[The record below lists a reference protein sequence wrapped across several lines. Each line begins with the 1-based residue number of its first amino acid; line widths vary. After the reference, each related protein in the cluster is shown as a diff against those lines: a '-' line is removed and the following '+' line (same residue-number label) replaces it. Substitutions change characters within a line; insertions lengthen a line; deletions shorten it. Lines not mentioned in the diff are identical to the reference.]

1 MITQDTVVDILAF
14 GAHPD
19 DVECAAAGVLFK
31 HIAMG
36 KSVAI
41 VDLTAGEMGSH
52 GTVEQR
58 KSEAADAAIVMGIKQ
73 REQLNL
79 PDGGIE
85 NNEANR
91 LMIIEMIRKYRPAIV
106 LANAIHDRHPDH
118 ANAAKL
124 VSDAAFLSGLKKK
137 KTFYKGTEQEVW
149 RPQAVYHYI
158 QDYFIEPGFVIDI
171 TEQMDK
177 KMEAILSFKSQ
188 FVEPKDKQP
197 NSILGL
203 LDQIKNVN
211 SIYGRPINAAYAEGF
226 TTGRYIGVENF
237 YHLI

>member
-1 MITQDTVVDILAF
+1 MSTKVDILAF

-19 DVECAAAGVLFK
+19 DVECAAAGVLLK
-31 HIAMG
+31 HIDIG
-36 KSVAI
+36 KTVTI
-41 VDLTAGEMGSH
+41 VDLTAGEMGSY
-52 GTVEQR
+52 GTVDDR
-58 KSEAADAAIVMGIKQ
+58 KKEAADAAMMIGIKH

-85 NNEANR
+85 NNEENR
-91 LMIIEMIRKYRPAIV
+91 LLVIEMIRKYRPSIV

-118 ANAAKL
+118 ANTAKL

-137 KTFYKGTEQEVW
+137 KTFYNNIEQEAW
-149 RPQAVYHYI
+149 RPEAVYHYI

-171 TEQMDK
+171 TNQMDK
-177 KMEAILSFKSQ
+177 KLEAILAFKSQ
-188 FVEPKDKQP
+188 FVDPKDKQP

-203 LDQIKNVN
+203 IDQIKNMN

-226 TTGRYIGVENF
+226 TTGRYIGVNDF
-237 YHLI
+237 YQLH

>member
-1 MITQDTVVDILAF
+1 MDTKVDILAF

-19 DVECAAAGVLFK
+19 DVECAAAGVLLK
-31 HIAMG
+31 HISMG
-36 KSVAI
+36 KTVAI
-41 VDLTAGEMGSH
+41 VDLTAGEMGSY
-52 GTVEQR
+52 GTVEER
-58 KSEAADAAIVMGIKQ
+58 KNEAAKAAALMGIKH

-79 PDGGIE
+79 PDGGTE
-85 NNEANR
+85 NNEASR
-91 LMIIEMIRKYRPAIV
+91 MLGIEMIRKYQPSIV

-137 KTFYKGTEQEVW
+137 KTFYNGIEQEAW
-149 RPQAVYHYI
+149 RPEAVYHYI

-177 KMEAILSFKSQ
+177 KMEAIFVFKSQ

-203 LDQIKNVN
+203 LDQIKNMN

-226 TTGRYIGVENF
+226 TTGRYIGVNDF
-237 YHLI
+237 YQLQ

>member
-1 MITQDTVVDILAF
+1 MNTKVDILAF

-19 DVECAAAGVLFK
+19 DVECAAAGVLIK
-31 HIAMG
+31 HITIG

-41 VDLTAGEMGSH
+41 VDLTAGEMGSY
-52 GTVEQR
+52 GTVEKR
-58 KSEAADAAIVMGIKQ
+58 KMEAAAAALILGIKQ

-85 NNEANR
+85 NNETNR
-91 LMIIEMIRKYRPAIV
+91 LLIIEMIRKYRPEIV

-124 VSDAAFLSGLKKK
+124 VADAAFLSGLKRK
-137 KTFYKGTEQEVW
+137 KTFYNSSEQEAW
-149 RPQAVYHYI
+149 RPEAVYHYI

-171 TEQMDK
+171 TKQMDK
-177 KMEAILSFKSQ
+177 KMETILAFESQ

-203 LDQIKNVN
+203 IDQIKNMN

-226 TTGRYIGVENF
+226 TTGRYIGVNDF
-237 YHLI
+237 YQLQ

>member
-1 MITQDTVVDILAF
+1 MKNKVDILAF

-19 DVECAAAGVLFK
+19 DVECAAAGVLIK
-31 HIAMG
+31 HIAIG
-36 KSVAI
+36 KTVAI

-52 GTVEQR
+52 GTVEER
-58 KSEAADAAIVMGIKQ
+58 KCEAAIAASLIGITK

-85 NNEANR
+85 NNESSR
-91 LMIIEMIRKYRPAIV
+91 LLIIEMIRKYQPSIV

-124 VSDAAFLSGLKKK
+124 VADAAFLSGLKKK
-137 KTFYKGTEQEVW
+137 RSFYIDSEQESW

-158 QDYFIEPGFVIDI
+158 QDYFIEPGFVVDI
-171 TEQMDK
+171 TDQMEK
-177 KMEAILSFKSQ
+177 KMEAILAFKSQ
-188 FVEPKDKQP
+188 FVVPKDKQP

-203 LDQIKNVN
+203 IDQIKNMN

-226 TTGRYIGVENF
+226 TAGRYIGVDNF
-237 YHLI
+237 YHLQ

>member
-1 MITQDTVVDILAF
+1 MNTKVDILAF

-19 DVECAAAGVLFK
+19 DVECAAAGVLIK
-31 HIAMG
+31 HITIG

-41 VDLTAGEMGSH
+41 VDLTAGEMGSY
-52 GTVEQR
+52 GTVEKR
-58 KSEAADAAIVMGIKQ
+58 KKEAAAAALILGIKQ

-85 NNEANR
+85 NNETNR
-91 LMIIEMIRKYRPAIV
+91 LLIIEMIRKYRPEIV

-124 VSDAAFLSGLKKK
+124 VADAAFLSGLKRK
-137 KTFYKGTEQEVW
+137 KTFYNSSEQEAW
-149 RPQAVYHYI
+149 RPEAVYHYI

-171 TEQMDK
+171 TKQMDK
-177 KMEAILSFKSQ
+177 KMETILAFESQ

-203 LDQIKNVN
+203 IDQIKNMN

-226 TTGRYIGVENF
+226 TTGRYIGVNDF
-237 YHLI
+237 YQLQ

>member
-1 MITQDTVVDILAF
+1 MTKIDILAL

-19 DVECAAAGVLFK
+19 DVECAAAGVLIK

-36 KSVAI
+36 KTVAI
-41 VDLTAGEMGSH
+41 VDVTAGEMGSY
-52 GTVEQR
+52 GTAESR
-58 KSEAADAAIVMGIKQ
+58 KIEAEAAAKIIGVQ
-73 REQLNL
+73 HREQLNL

-91 LMIIEMIRKYRPAIV
+91 LLLIQTIRKYQPEIIV
-106 LANAIHDRHPDH
+106 CNAIHDRHPDH

-124 VSDAAFLSGLKKK
+124 IADAAFLSGLKKK
-137 KTFYKGTEQEVW
+137 ETFIDGHQQEPW

-158 QDYFIEPGFVIDI
+158 QDYFIKPDFVVDI
-171 TEQMDK
+171 TNQMEQ
-177 KMEAILSFKSQ
+177 KMEAILAFKSQ
-188 FVEPKDKQP
+188 FVHPEDNSA

-203 LDQIKNVN
+203 LNQIKSMN

-226 TTGRYIGVENF
+226 TSNRYIGVADLF
-237 YHLI
+237 QLQ

>member
-1 MITQDTVVDILAF
+1 MKTKVDILAF

-19 DVECAAAGVLFK
+19 DVECAAAGVLIK

-36 KSVAI
+36 KAVAI
-41 VDLTAGEMGSH
+41 VDLTAGEMGSY
-52 GTVEQR
+52 GTVEER
-58 KSEAADAAIVMGIKQ
+58 KNEANAAVALMGAKQ
-73 REQLNL
+73 REQLKL

-85 NNEANR
+85 NNEFNR
-91 LMIIEMIRKYRPAIV
+91 LLIIEMIRKYRPSIV

-124 VSDAAFLSGLKKK
+124 VADAAFLSGLKKK
-137 KTFYKGTEQEVW
+137 QTFYNSIEQEAW
-149 RPQAVYHYI
+149 RPDAVYHYI

-177 KMEAILSFKSQ
+177 KMQAILAFKSQ
-188 FVEPKDKQP
+188 FVKPKDKQP

-203 LDQIKNVN
+203 IDQIKNMN

-226 TTGRYIGVENF
+226 TTGRYIGVNDF
-237 YHLI
+237 YQLQ

>member
-1 MITQDTVVDILAF
+1 MYTKTDILAF

-19 DVECAAAGVLFK
+19 DVECAAGGVLIK
-31 HIAMG
+31 HTAMG
-36 KSVAI
+36 KTVVI

-58 KSEAADAAIVMGIKQ
+58 KQEAAAAALLMGVKQ

-91 LMIIEMIRKYRPAIV
+91 MLLVKMIRRYRPAIV
-106 LANAIHDRHPDH
+106 LANAVHDRHPDH

-124 VSDAAFLSGLKKK
+124 VSDAAFLAGLKKK
-137 KTFYKGTEQEVW
+137 TTVDHGMEQEAW
-149 RPQAVYHYI
+149 RPEAVYHYI

-171 TEQMDK
+171 AGQMDK
-177 KMEAILSFKSQ
+177 KLEAILTFKSQ

-203 LDQIKNVN
+203 IDQVKSMN
-211 SIYGRPINAAYAEGF
+211 SIYGRPVNAAYAEGF
-226 TTGRYIGVENF
+226 TTGRYIGVSDF
-237 YHLI
+237 YQLQ